1 MSGLINLDIGSIVTG
16 IGKLADDL
24 FTSDEERL
32 KVALQE
38 KAMDMEL
45 IKGQIEVNK
54 AEAQHKS
61 VFTSGWRPAIGWCG
75 ALALGYQFILYPLLT
90 WFWSFAQA
98 QGWIP
103 GELPPPPVLEAQSL
117 MVVVTGMLGIAGL
130 RSFDK
135 FKKTQTDKIG

>member
-1 MSGLINLDIGSIVTG
+1 MSGLISLDIGSIVTG

-45 IKGQIEVNK
+45 IKGQHNINTQ
-54 AEAQHKS
+54 EAQHKS
-61 VFTSGWRPAIGWCG
+61 VFVAGWRPGIGWVG
-75 ALALGYQFILYPLLT
+75 ALALAYQFILYPLLT

-98 QGWIP
+98 QEWIP
-103 GELPPPPVLEAQSL
+103 MELQPPPVLEAQSL
-117 MVVVTGMLGIAGL
+117 MVVVTSMLGVAGL

-135 FKKTQTDKIG
+135 IKETQTDKIR

>member
-45 IKGQIEVNK
+45 IKGQHNIN
-54 AEAQHKS
+54 AQEAQHKS
-61 VFTSGWRPAIGWCG
+61 IFVAGWRPGVGWTG
-75 ALALGYQFILYPLLT
+75 VFALVYQFILYPLLT
-90 WFWSFAQA
+90 WFWSFGQA
-98 QGWIP
+98 QEWIP
-103 GELPPPPVLEAQSL
+103 MALQPPPVLDTQSL
-117 MVVVTGMLGIAGL
+117 MVVVTGMLGVAGL